1 MNTILLRCQ
10 SCGTVNCVSVD
21 KLSLNPKCGRCK
33 TVLEYPSLPVDV
45 TSSTFHR
52 EVLSCPGAVLVEF
65 WSPSCGHCQRL
76 NPLLT
81 QIAAEK
87 AGMLK
92 VVNINTQTEQLLAG
106 QFGIRG
112 ADSLQGRKETPGTF
126 WCPAKRAVGSM
137 DRGCIVTVH
146 ERISI
151 HDTSRHLFMD

>member
-10 SCGTVNCVSVD
+10 SCGTVNRVSVD

-76 NPLLT
+76 SPLLT

-87 AGMLK
+87 AGTLK

-112 ADSLQGRKETPGTF
+112 VPTLILYKGGKKLRELSGALPKEQLEAWIGDSL
-126 WCPAKRAVGSM
+126 
-137 DRGCIVTVH
+137 
-146 ERISI
+146 
-151 HDTSRHLFMD
+151 

>member
-10 SCGTVNCVSVD
+10 SCGTVNRVSVD

-112 ADSLQGRKETPGTF
+112 VPTLILYKGGKKLRELSGALPKEQLEAWIGDSL
-126 WCPAKRAVGSM
+126 
-137 DRGCIVTVH
+137 
-146 ERISI
+146 
-151 HDTSRHLFMD
+151 